1 MPSVVRTVTATELL
15 HWRQLILT
23 AVIQVAGA
31 ALIGVSESARARGTD
46 SPVTPKQANDIL
58 LAGLACQV
66 PLQSDTVYL
75 AIVADRQCFSFS
87 TFLVVLCCAIYRSR
101 KPGFP
106 GPGISTLAY
115 KQLRLM
121 LWVIL
126 VTSDLIL
133 LRTVFR
139 LAETGQGEPSLDVSF
154 PGRVMADARRLLW
167 LRIYPRVALCYPGV
181 LAGDTRLDRLGVI
194 PA

>member
-1 MPSVVRTVTATELL
+1 M
-15 HWRQLILT
+15 
-23 AVIQVAGA
+23 IQVAGA
-31 ALIGVSESARARGTD
+31 ALIGVSESARAQGNS

-66 PLQSDTVYL
+66 SLLPPNSCILKFK
-75 AIVADRQCFSFS
+75 ADRQCFSFS
-87 TFLVVLCCAIYRSR
+87 TFLAVLCGAIYRSR
-101 KPGFP
+101 KPDFP
-106 GPGISTLAY
+106 GPGIPTKAY

-139 LAETGQGEPSLDVSF
+139 LAETGQGEFTPASIWLHLALADSAQDSSASLLHTNGSLPSSSTC
-154 PGRVMADARRLLW
+154 PS
-167 LRIYPRVALCYPGV
+167 YSP
-181 LAGDTRLDRLGVI
+181 
-194 PA
+194 